1 MCSLYR
7 VVHMEENI
15 YTYLIYNLFVK
26 NVRQKALS
34 NLNKFSTCI
43 FILVKWISNVVQ
55 HKWNKVCDIY
65 HLLILEITWSNQ
77 I

>member
-43 FILVKWISNVVQ
+43 FILVK
-55 HKWNKVCDIY
+55 
-65 HLLILEITWSNQ
+65 
-77 I
+77 